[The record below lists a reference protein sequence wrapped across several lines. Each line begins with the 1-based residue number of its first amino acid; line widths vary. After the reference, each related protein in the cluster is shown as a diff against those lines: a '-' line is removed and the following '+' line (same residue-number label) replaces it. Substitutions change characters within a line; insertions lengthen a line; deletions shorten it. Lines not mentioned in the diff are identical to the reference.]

1 MNSDAMT
8 NVTARA
14 GTIIPL
20 GPGSQIT
27 LKAVGSDTDQA
38 YALMEYLL
46 APGGGAGLH
55 SHNREDE
62 SFYVLAGELT
72 VQLAEETLVIT
83 AGNLLRIP
91 RGVSHAFANQGT
103 EPLLALVLLTP
114 AGLEQFFVDLA
125 ALTAAAPAGQ
135 IEAAVFQ
142 ELAERYGLAFG
153 S

>member
-1 MNSDAMT
+1 MSIDTLVNA
-8 NVTARA
+8 TARA

-27 LKAVGSDTDQA
+27 LKAVGSDTDQT
-38 YALMEYLL
+38 YALMEYVL

-55 SHNREDE
+55 SHSREDE

-72 VQLAEETLVIT
+72 VQLAETTMLIT
-83 AGNLLRIP
+83 PGNLVRIP
-91 RGVSHAFANQGT
+91 RGVRHAFVNQGS

-125 ALTAAAPAGQ
+125 TLSAADPAGQ
-135 IEAAVFQ
+135 IEPAVFQ
-142 ELAERYGLAFG
+142 QLAERYGLAFG
-153 S
+153 V